1 MINPKQNCT
10 CSILTYIR
18 SDIVLFVVVVVVAVL
33 VLLFVCLFVRF
44 LFFFCGVCAK
54 HAMFQSFIPHTSIT
68 LSVHTILTVLPKL

>member
-18 SDIVLFVVVVVVAVL
+18 SDIVLFVVVVVAVL

-44 LFFFCGVCAK
+44 FFFFLWGMCKTCHV
-54 HAMFQSFIPHTSIT
+54 
-68 LSVHTILTVLPKL
+68 SVIHSSYIHYS